1 MDISNCWFYAG
12 KILDVID
19 RFHCTWVDVVENFN
33 VGEHFSCQG
42 YRVDVVKGISYGGSI
57 E

>member
-19 RFHCTWVDVVENFN
+19 RFHCTWVDVVENFI